1 MCTYEERKITREKF
15 CLSWKFALLR
25 PERIQRSANILYTSK
40 AETGV
45 GGGKLKIYILCSLP
59 TQEEVFFPPQNVF
72 SPKEKQ
78 NGFE

>member
-45 GGGKLKIYILCSLP
+45 GGGNVENLYSLFSAHPGGGLFSSTECIL
-59 TQEEVFFPPQNVF
+59 TQR
-72 SPKEKQ
+72 KAKWI
-78 NGFE
+78 